1 MDTNITGTIIIA
13 TVAIIPGIW
22 ALISQ
27 IGKNKE
33 AQIAQVSHSIF
44 SLTDEVWAIK
54 DRMVDFST
62 ENLWKRMYEK
72 PVIIRCE
79 HCKSLNVIT
88 SLECIKCGAPIGD

>member
-1 MDTNITGTIIIA
+1 MDTFLISTLVVGTIC
-13 TVAIIPGIW
+13 VLPGVF
-22 ALISQ
+22 ALINLA
-27 IGKNKE
+27 NKDK
-33 AQIAQVSHSIF
+33 ATQMAHVSHTTSRL
-44 SLTDEVWAIK
+44 SDEVWAIK